1 MTASNPTR
9 LPGRDREL
17 RAARALLRGVL
28 PGRTSTLLV
37 GGEIGI
43 GKSALLSAIA
53 EDARDLGFTVAA
65 AAGARLESDL
75 RGGVIGRLAVGLR
88 DGQAESLDW
97 FYGVVREALGR
108 GPLLLVVDDVDL
120 ADSWSLRCL
129 AYVLRRVTD
138 QPLAV
143 VLAATTGQS
152 PVGEVTLPELAAE
165 HHEHVELAGLD
176 VDTVAELVGDAPAAT
191 CREVTKGNP
200 KLLGALVEQLR
211 DRPGATTADVHALGS
226 EKIGAALRVRLHRYE
241 GAVEVVRAAAVLA
254 EDATVDRLAAMADVE
269 PRRALRV
276 IDGLVRLRVFRDD
289 YPLGFRHVYLRNAV
303 LADLPV
309 ATKAADHARA
319 AVLLRDSG
327 ASEGRIAEHLRGA
340 RAVPLPW
347 GVEVLRRAAR
357 KATYDDRLDDAQDY
371 LERALEERLSSDERL
386 AVQLELVHITFLVD
400 QAAGMARLRDSLAHA
415 DDARSAA
422 GQSVTML
429 LRLCSAPEA
438 RLALSIGLQL
448 VSRLTSQEHDESWE
462 LRVMSYLAGMGNNVG
477 LALRASMFTDE
488 LESEVPQAPR
498 LKQIHS
504 AVMSLGHALRGESA
518 EEALRYASEALDG
531 ERYDIFVQPFVFT
544 VSTAFMADA
553 PDLSDRF
560 RRMIGNEA
568 EPHDYHLRK
577 GTVVSMA
584 HGMDFLARGQLVR
597 AKTFLKWQLRLF
609 DELDAVA
616 VCPMAILCAARL
628 AEVLV
633 DLGRF
638 EEARELLA
646 RYGFADELPEL
657 FQHNVTLYARGKL
670 KLATGDPQ
678 GALADLLECGRRLTA
693 SKIDSPAILPWRAL
707 AVRAHLALGRR
718 EVAAQLAAEDLA
730 RAKRWG
736 TPRAMGT
743 ALISVGLTT
752 DDEAATRALHKAVEY
767 LTDSPARLLHAE
779 ALLQLGAQL
788 RRRCQGERAIPY
800 LRQAVELS
808 ARCESKPLIRRAAEE
823 LRACEPATAQGT
835 VHGLTK
841 QETRVAGMAAQGL
854 TNRQIAE
861 ALFLTRRTV
870 ELHLSGAYRKLGIA
884 GRADLA
890 GALRRHQDQYSA

>member
-1 MTASNPTR
+1 MTASNPR

-17 RAARALLRGVL
+17 RSARALLRGVL
-28 PGRTSTLLV
+28 TGRTTTLLV
-37 GGEIGI
+37 TGEIGI
-43 GKSALLSAIA
+43 GKSALLSAIID
-53 EDARDLGFTVAA
+53 DARELGFTVASA
-65 AAGARLESDL
+65 IAARLESDL
-75 RGGVIGRLAVGLR
+75 HGGVVGRLAEGLH
-88 DGQAESLDW
+88 DGQADSLDW
-97 FYGVVREALGR
+97 FYRVVREALGR

-120 ADSWSLRCL
+120 SDSWSLRCL
-129 AYVLRRVTD
+129 AYVLRRVCD

-143 VLAATTGQS
+143 VFAATTGQA
-152 PVGEVTLPELAAE
+152 PVGEVTLPELVGA
-165 HHEHVELAGLD
+165 HHEHVELTGLD
-176 VDTVAELVGDAPAAT
+176 VAAVTALVGDAPASV
-191 CREVTKGNP
+191 CREVTRGNS

-211 DRPGATTADVHALGS
+211 ARPGATAATVRGLGS
-226 EKIGAALRVRLHRYE
+226 AEIGAALRVRLRRYE
-241 GAVEVVRAAAVLA
+241 GSAEVVRAAAVLG
-254 EDATVDRLAAMADVE
+254 EDATVDRLAAMAGVE
-269 PRRALRV
+269 PRRALRI

-289 YPLGFRHVYLRNAV
+289 YPLGFCHQYLRNSV

-309 ATKAADHARA
+309 ATRAADHARA
-319 AVLLRDSG
+319 AVLLLDAG
-327 ASEGRIAEHLRGA
+327 APDERIAVHLRGA

-400 QAAGMARLRDSLAHA
+400 QEAGMARLRDALAHA

-422 GQSVTML
+422 GQAVTML

-462 LRVMSYLAGMGNNVG
+462 LKAMSYLAGAGNNVG
-477 LALRASMFTDE
+477 LALRASMFTEE
-488 LESEVPQAPR
+488 LETDVPQSPR
-498 LKQIHS
+498 LRQVHS
-504 AVMSLGHALRGESA
+504 AFLSLGHALRGESA
-518 EEALRYASEALDG
+518 EKALQYAAEALEG
-531 ERYDIFVQPFVFT
+531 ERCDVFVQPFVFT
-544 VSTAFMADA
+544 VSTCFMADA
-553 PDLSDRF
+553 PELSDRF
-560 RRMIGNEA
+560 RRMIGSEA

-584 HGMDFLARGQLVR
+584 HGMDFLARGELVR

-609 DELDAVA
+609 DELGAVA

-638 EEARELLA
+638 EEARDLLV

-657 FQHNVTLYARGKL
+657 FQHNVTLFARGKL
-670 KLATGDPQ
+670 KLATDDPR
-678 GALADLLECGRRLTA
+678 GALADLLECGRRLIA

-718 EVAAQLAAEDLA
+718 EAAAQLAAEDLA

-752 DDEAATRALHKAVEY
+752 DDEAATGALRKAVEY

-788 RRRCQGERAIPY
+788 NRRGQAEEAIPH

-890 GALRRHQDQYSA
+890 GALRRHRGHQYSA

>member
-1 MTASNPTR
+1 MTAPNPT
-9 LPGRDREL
+9 LSGRDGEL
-17 RAARALLRGVL
+17 RAARALLHGVL
-28 PGRTSTLLV
+28 AGRATTLLV
-37 GGEIGI
+37 TGEIGI
-43 GKSALLSAIA
+43 GKSTLLAAIA
-53 EDARDLGFTVAA
+53 RDARGLGFTVAA

-75 RGGVIGRLAVGLR
+75 RGGVIGRLAEGL
-88 DGQAESLDW
+88 DGGSAESLDW
-97 FYGVVREALGR
+97 FYRVVRAALGR
-108 GPLLLVVDDVDL
+108 GPLLLAVDDVDL
-120 ADSWSLRCL
+120 SDSWSLRCL

-138 QPLAV
+138 RPLAV
-143 VLAATTGQS
+143 VLAATTGQA
-152 PVGEVTLPELAAE
+152 PVGEVTLPELVGA

-176 VDTVAELVGDAPAAT
+176 VAAVAELVGDAPAAA
-191 CREVTKGNP
+191 CREVTRGNP
-200 KLLGALVEQLR
+200 KLLAALADQLR
-211 DRPGATTADVHALGS
+211 DRPDVNAADVHALAS
-226 EKIGAALRVRLHRYE
+226 PDIGAALRARLRRHE
-241 GAVEVVRAAAVLA
+241 GAAELVRAAAVLG

-269 PRRALRV
+269 PRRALRL
-276 IDGLVRLRVFRDD
+276 IDGLVRLHVFRDD
-289 YPLGFRHVYLRNAV
+289 YPLGFSHTYLRNAV

-309 ATKAADHARA
+309 ATRAADHTRA
-319 AVLLRDSG
+319 AVLLRAAG
-327 ASEGRIAEHLRGA
+327 APDDRIAEHLREA
-340 RAVPLPW
+340 RGVPLAW

-357 KATYDDRLDDAQDY
+357 KATHDDRLDAAQDY
-371 LERALEERLSSDERL
+371 LERALEERLSSDDRL

-400 QAAGMARLRDSLAHA
+400 QAAGMDRLRDALAHA

-422 GQSVTML
+422 GQAVTML
-429 LRLCSAPEA
+429 LRLCSGPEA
-438 RLALSIGLQL
+438 RLAVSIGLQL

-462 LRVMSYLAGMGNNVG
+462 LRVMSYLASAGNDVA

-488 LESEVPQAPR
+488 LESEVPHPPR
-498 LKQIHS
+498 LRQVHS
-504 AVMSLGHALRGESA
+504 ALLSLGHALRGESA
-518 EEALRYASEALDG
+518 EDALRHAAEALEG
-531 ERYDIFVQPFVFT
+531 ERVDVFVQPFVFT
-544 VSTAFMADA
+544 VSTCFMADA
-553 PDLSDRF
+553 PDLSERF
-560 RRMIGNEA
+560 RRMIGSEA

-584 HGMDFLARGQLVR
+584 HGMDFLARGDLVR

-646 RYGFADELPEL
+646 RHGFAGELPEL
-657 FQHNVTLYARGKL
+657 FQHNVTLFARGKL
-670 KLATGDPQ
+670 KLATDDPV

-693 SKIDSPAILPWRAL
+693 SKVDSPAILPWRSL

-718 EVAAQLAAEDLA
+718 EAAAGLAVEDLA

-752 DDEAATRALHKAVEY
+752 DDEAATRALLKAVEY
-767 LTDSPARLLHAE
+767 VTDSVARLLHAE
-779 ALLQLGAQL
+779 ALLELGARL
-788 RRRCQGERAIPY
+788 RRRGQAERAIPH
-800 LRQAVELS
+800 LRQAVEIS

-823 LRACEPATAQGT
+823 LRACEPVTAHGT

-870 ELHLSGAYRKLGIA
+870 ELHLSGAYRKLGIT